1 MKYQTGEFP
10 QSNSLFIQTD
20 NEQLVGSVFKGKAIP
35 STQEPITES
44 IRQAISQAVKECIY
58 GKTYN

>member
-1 MKYQTGEFP
+1 MKYQTGGFP
-10 QSNSLFIQTD
+10 QSDSLFIQTD

-58 GKTYN
+58 GKTCN